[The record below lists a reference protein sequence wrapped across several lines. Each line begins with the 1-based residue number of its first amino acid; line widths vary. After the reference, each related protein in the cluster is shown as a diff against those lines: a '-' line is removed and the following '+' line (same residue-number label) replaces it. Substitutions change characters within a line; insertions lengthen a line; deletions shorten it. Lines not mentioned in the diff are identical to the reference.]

1 MVRAA
6 SLFRQRVPLKLSKP
20 RLRIE
25 SPPCRREAVQ
35 TGLLELLGE
44 GTVFVDPAPPLSGTL
59 GAALV
64 AAAAT
69 GYMRGLSHSSLS
81 YY

>member
-1 MVRAA
+1 MTT
-6 SLFRQRVPLKLSKP
+6 
-20 RLRIE
+20 
-25 SPPCRREAVQ
+25 CREAVQ

-69 GYMRGLSHSSLS
+69 GYMSGLSHSSMS

>member
-1 MVRAA
+1 
-6 SLFRQRVPLKLSKP
+6 
-20 RLRIE
+20 
-25 SPPCRREAVQ
+25 
-35 TGLLELLGE
+35 LLGE

-64 AAAAT
+64 AAAAS

-81 YY
+81 YV